1 MSKIICNT
9 CIYAEGSKCKK
20 LLVPALANKC
30 MHHTRMFKVFG
41 LRIYVKK
48 PRKRLGY
55 TSKIKE
61 EE

>member
-30 MHHTRMFKVFG
+30 MHHTRIFKVFG
-41 LRIYVKK
+41 WRIYVKK
-48 PRKRLGY
+48 AQKAIGIY
-55 TSKIKE
+55 K
-61 EE
+61 